1 MVVPAGTPN
10 MPALPIGL
18 YKGRDEYRDIRYFF
32 FGYMANGWAKSVP
45 CPPAS

>member
-1 MVVPAGTPN
+1 

-32 FGYMANGWAKSVP
+32 FGYMANGWAKAVP
-45 CPPAS
+45 CPPAP